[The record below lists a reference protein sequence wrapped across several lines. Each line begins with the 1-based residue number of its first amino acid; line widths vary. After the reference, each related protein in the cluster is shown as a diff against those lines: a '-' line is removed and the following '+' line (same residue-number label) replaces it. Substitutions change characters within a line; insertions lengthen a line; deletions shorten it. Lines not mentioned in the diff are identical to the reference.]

1 MARSVGLSGPGALSL
16 SLPRPTASGVYHS
29 RPGVLVLMPVLVGN
43 ALTVGAVTGYAV
55 AGEIGGTG

>member
-1 MARSVGLSGPGALSL
+1 M

>member
-1 MARSVGLSGPGALSL
+1 
-16 SLPRPTASGVYHS
+16 
-29 RPGVLVLMPVLVGN
+29 MPVLVGN